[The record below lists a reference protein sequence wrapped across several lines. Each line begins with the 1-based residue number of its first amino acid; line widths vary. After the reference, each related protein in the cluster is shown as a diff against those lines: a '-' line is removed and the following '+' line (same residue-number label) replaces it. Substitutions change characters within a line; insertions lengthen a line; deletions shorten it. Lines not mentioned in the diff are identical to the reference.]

1 MIYKMNLAKKPFNL
15 IKSGQKTIEMRLNKP
30 ERSNIAGGDTIEF
43 TSNDDGNKLSVL
55 VLNITKFL
63 SFEDL
68 YKAFDHT
75 KLGYQKGEEADPDD
89 MLIYYKKED
98 IEKYGVLAIEI
109 KLQ

>member
-1 MIYKMNLAKKPFNL
+1 MIYKMNLAKKPFDL

-30 ERSNIAGGDTIEF
+30 ERSNIVKGDTIEF
-43 TSNDDGNKLSVL
+43 TSNYDGSKLSVL
-55 VLNITKFL
+55 VLNISKFP
-63 SFEDL
+63 SFDDL

-75 KLGYQKGEEADPDD
+75 KLGYQKGEAADPDD

-98 IEKYGVLAIEI
+98 IEKYGVLGIEI